1 MNPADTTSVCVIE
14 PLLSLP
20 TTWGILGVSRP
31 TFDRIVA
38 NGELTV
44 VQVSPGRRLVDPADL
59 RDFIDARKLRLADLQ
74 NDDGAETTAP
84 TVRASGAEIAG
95 HEPG

>member
-1 MNPADTTSVCVIE
+1 MGFLA
-14 PLLSLP
+14 PLLSYREAASV
-20 TTWGILGVSRP
+20 LGVSKA
-31 TFDRIVA
+31 TFGRIVES
-38 NGELTV
+38 GELPV
-44 VQVSPGRRLVDPADL
+44 VAVSPGRRLVDPADL